1 MTLETICKLEKALE
15 MDIVSDG
22 IHASLSSSTSML
34 SEGKGEVLP
43 DDLTKPEDCVTGYG
57 DCNGAV

>member
-43 DDLTKPEDCVTGYG
+43 VDLTKPEDCVTGYG